1 MISVVGVS
9 HRTTPIE
16 VREQLALDD
25 AERTALLRG
34 LVETSAVAEA
44 LVVSTCNR
52 VEVVVAPAPGSD
64 ERMAADVVMQR
75 LLSRVPV
82 AMPHLYC
89 HLGPRAVHHLFR
101 VTASLDSLV
110 VGEPQILGQV
120 KDAFERARL
129 AGTLGASL
137 HRVVT
142 RAIRTAKRVRSETPI
157 GTGQVSVP
165 TVAVDL
171 TRQIFDRLEGRT
183 VMLIG
188 SGEMAEQVARLLR
201 GAGCRIIVLGRTES
215 KVRELAAAVG
225 GDARGLH
232 ELRAGLVDADVV
244 VSSTSAPGY
253 VIDRDAVAGAR
264 RSRRGRSLF
273 FIDLA
278 VPRDIDPGVES
289 LDGVFLYNIDDLSN
303 VVADALSGRRRGAEL
318 AERIVA
324 AEAASFD
331 RWREGAQVT
340 PVVVALR
347 VRFEAVLQREIDKSL
362 KGRLRH
368 LGPADR
374 DALQMMLGAAV
385 NKLLHAPTRR
395 LRQGAMERD
404 WEGPPLEQLI
414 EAVEDLFSLRGDAA
428 LEELQSGPH
437 SAPPLDA
444 AGLDEGATGPGEAE
458 EPTAMR
464 DVAEPA
470 PRTGASR

>member
-1 MISVVGVS
+1 MISIVGVS
-9 HRTTPIE
+9 HRSTPIE
-16 VREQLALDD
+16 VREKLAFDD
-25 AERTALLRG
+25 ADRAALLG
-34 LVETSAVAEA
+34 SLVETPAIAEA

-52 VEVVVAPAPGSD
+52 VEVVVAPAPGAG
-64 ERMAADVVMQR
+64 ERAAADTVTQA
-75 LLSRVPV
+75 LLSRVP
-82 AMPHLYC
+82 AAAPHLYSY
-89 HLGPRAVHHLFR
+89 LGPRAVHHLFR

-120 KDAFERARL
+120 KDAFERARR
-129 AGTLGASL
+129 AETLGAAL
-137 HRVVT
+137 HRVVA

-171 TRQIFDRLEGRT
+171 TRQIFDPLEGRT
-183 VMLIG
+183 VLLIG

-201 GAGCRIIVLGRTES
+201 GAGCRILVLGRTET
-215 KVRELAAAVG
+215 KVRELAESVG
-225 GDARGLH
+225 GQARGFH
-232 ELRAGLVDADVV
+232 ELKAGLVEADVV

-253 VIDRDAVAGAR
+253 LIDRDAVAGAR

-273 FIDLA
+273 FVDLA

-303 VVADALSGRRRGAEL
+303 VVAEALSGRRRGAEQ

-331 RWREGAQVT
+331 RWLEGTQVT
-340 PVVVALR
+340 PIVVALR
-347 VRFEAVLQREIDKSL
+347 ARFETVFSRELEKSL

-368 LGPADR
+368 LASSDR
-374 DALQMMLGAAV
+374 EALEKMVGAAI

-414 EAVEDLFSLRGDAA
+414 EALDDLFSLSNEAS
-428 LEELQSGPH
+428 LEELQSGPPP
-437 SAPPLDA
+437 APPSDA
-444 AGLDEGATGPGEAE
+444 NDLAPSREAPGSG
-458 EPTAMR
+458 
-464 DVAEPA
+464 DVCAA
-470 PRTGASR
+470 IVQALSRTGAPR